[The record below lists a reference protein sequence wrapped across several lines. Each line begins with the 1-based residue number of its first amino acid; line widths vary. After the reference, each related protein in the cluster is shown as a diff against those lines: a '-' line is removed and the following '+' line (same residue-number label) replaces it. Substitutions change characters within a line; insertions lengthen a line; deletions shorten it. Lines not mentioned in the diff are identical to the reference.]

1 MRRPAAPSRAW
12 SAGEIT
18 ARATLT
24 RSTDDPENVNELI
37 GRLNSGWRIAGPD
50 AARAS
55 LKQRLVMP
63 LRAAMTRLLR
73 TQETFNSLVV
83 QYVNHQHH
91 TISEE
96 HQAML
101 AELHRYRESLQARE
115 RRMESAMQTLLAENA
130 ELKTAM
136 GVLQAQ
142 IRSSRSSAAN
152 AEPFA
157 SSASNA
163 SSVSTD
169 SHRSD
174 ASNDSNALSSSYV
187 GFEDQFRGSPEEIR
201 ARLLEYLPIFHGA
214 RDVLDVGCGR
224 GEFLRLLA
232 EHGIDAR
239 GIDLNQAMVDVCRD
253 QGLNATV
260 ADLLPHLRSLP
271 DGSLGGLFAAQVVEH
286 LQPGYLT
293 RFLDAACEKL
303 RPGAAI
309 VLETIN
315 PACWFAFF
323 ESYVRDI
330 THVRPLHPDTL
341 KFLLVASGFQQVEI
355 RYRAPYPD
363 HEKLQRVAA
372 AGLGDAAETLNA
384 NVDKL
389 NSLLFTY
396 LDYAAVG
403 RRP

>member
-1 MRRPAAPSRAW
+1 LTRPA
-12 SAGEIT
+12 
-18 ARATLT
+18 
-24 RSTDDPENVNELI
+24 DDPDNVGELI
-37 GRLNSGWRIAGPD
+37 ERLNTGWRIAGPD

-55 LKQRLVMP
+55 FKQRLVMP
-63 LRAAMTRLLR
+63 LRAAITRLLR

-96 HQAML
+96 HQAMM
-101 AELHRYRESLQARE
+101 AELQRYREALQARE
-115 RRMESAMQTLLAENA
+115 RRMDAAISALLAENA

-142 IRSSRSSAAN
+142 VRSNRSSRSSR
-152 AEPFA
+152 
-157 SSASNA
+157 SSRSDETEGTAPNASNA
-163 SSVSTD
+163 NVS
-169 SHRSD
+169 HI
-174 ASNDSNALSSSYV
+174 SNDPNVPNDPNDALSSSYV
-187 GFEDQFRGSPEEIR
+187 GFEDQFRGSAEEVR
-201 ARLLEYLPIFHGA
+201 TRLLEYVPIFAGA
-214 RDVLDVGCGR
+214 SDVLDVGCGR
-224 GEFLRLLA
+224 GEFLGLLA
-232 EHGIDAR
+232 EHGVSAR

-260 ADLLPHLRSLP
+260 ADLLPYLRSLP
-271 DGSLGGLFAAQVVEH
+271 DGALGGLFAAQVVEH

-293 RFLDAACEKL
+293 QFLDVAFEKL

-341 KFLLVASGFQQVEI
+341 KFLLVATGFQDVGI
-355 RYRAPYPD
+355 RYQAPYPD
-363 HEKLQRVAA
+363 HEKLQRVVAPV
-372 AGLGDAAETLNA
+372 LGDAAEALNA

>member
-1 MRRPAAPSRAW
+1 MI
-12 SAGEIT
+12 E
-18 ARATLT
+18 
-24 RSTDDPENVNELI
+24 
-37 GRLNSGWRIAGPD
+37 RLNTGWRIAGPD

-55 LKQRLVMP
+55 FKQRLVMP
-63 LRAAMTRLLR
+63 LRAAITRLLR

-96 HQAML
+96 HQAMM
-101 AELHRYRESLQARE
+101 AELQRYREALQARE
-115 RRMESAMQTLLAENA
+115 RRMDAAISALLAENA

-142 IRSSRSSAAN
+142 VRSNRSSRSSR
-152 AEPFA
+152 
-157 SSASNA
+157 SSRSDETEGTAPNASNA
-163 SSVSTD
+163 NVS
-169 SHRSD
+169 HI
-174 ASNDSNALSSSYV
+174 SNDPNVPNDPNDALSSSYV
-187 GFEDQFRGSPEEIR
+187 GFEDQFRGSAEEVR
-201 ARLLEYLPIFHGA
+201 TRLLEYVPIFAGA
-214 RDVLDVGCGR
+214 SDVLDVGCGR
-224 GEFLRLLA
+224 GEFLGLLA
-232 EHGIDAR
+232 EHGVSAR

-260 ADLLPHLRSLP
+260 ADLLPYLRSLP
-271 DGSLGGLFAAQVVEH
+271 DGALGGLFAAQVVEH

-293 RFLDAACEKL
+293 QFLDVAFEKL

-341 KFLLVASGFQQVEI
+341 KFLLVATGFQDVGI
-355 RYRAPYPD
+355 RYQAPYPD
-363 HEKLQRVAA
+363 HEKLQRVVAPV
-372 AGLGDAAETLNA
+372 LGDAAEALNA

>member
-1 MRRPAAPSRAW
+1 LTRPA
-12 SAGEIT
+12 
-18 ARATLT
+18 
-24 RSTDDPENVNELI
+24 DDPDNVGELI
-37 GRLNSGWRIAGPD
+37 ERLNTGWRIAGPD

-55 LKQRLVMP
+55 FKQRLVMP
-63 LRAAMTRLLR
+63 LRAAITRLLR

-96 HQAML
+96 HQAMM
-101 AELHRYRESLQARE
+101 AELQRYREALQARE
-115 RRMESAMQTLLAENA
+115 RRMDAAISALLAENA

-142 IRSSRSSAAN
+142 VRSNRSSRSSRSDETEGTAPN
-152 AEPFA
+152 
-157 SSASNA
+157 ASNA
-163 SSVSTD
+163 NVS
-169 SHRSD
+169 HI
-174 ASNDSNALSSSYV
+174 SNDPNVPNDPNDALSSSYV
-187 GFEDQFRGSPEEIR
+187 GFEDQFRGSAEEVR
-201 ARLLEYLPIFHGA
+201 TRLLEYVPIFAGA
-214 RDVLDVGCGR
+214 SDVLDVGCGR
-224 GEFLRLLA
+224 GEFLGLLA
-232 EHGIDAR
+232 EHGVSAR

-260 ADLLPHLRSLP
+260 ADLLPYLRSLP
-271 DGSLGGLFAAQVVEH
+271 DGALGGLFAAQVVEH

-293 RFLDAACEKL
+293 QFLDVAFEKL

-341 KFLLVASGFQQVEI
+341 KFLLVATGFQDVGI
-355 RYRAPYPD
+355 RYQAPYPD
-363 HEKLQRVAA
+363 HEKLQRVVAPV
-372 AGLGDAAETLNA
+372 LGDAAEALNA

>member
-1 MRRPAAPSRAW
+1 MTPPA
-12 SAGEIT
+12 
-18 ARATLT
+18 
-24 RSTDDPENVNELI
+24 DDPENVGELI
-37 GRLNSGWRIAGPD
+37 ERLNTGWRIAGPD

-55 LKQRLVMP
+55 LKQRLIMP
-63 LRAAMTRLLR
+63 LRTAMTRLLR

-96 HQAML
+96 HQAL
-101 AELHRYRESLQARE
+101 TSELHRYREALQARE
-115 RRMESAMQTLLAENA
+115 RRMDAAMQALLAQNG
-130 ELKTAM
+130 ELKTAL

-142 IRSSRSSAAN
+142 VRSDRSSRADRASRSEN
-152 AEPFA
+152 AEP
-157 SSASNA
+157 SNDSHVSNA
-163 SSVSTD
+163 ANVA
-169 SHRSD
+169 H
-174 ASNDSNALSSSYV
+174 DSNALSSSYV
-187 GFEDQFRGSPEEIR
+187 GFEDQFRGSADAIR
-201 ARLLEYLPIFHGA
+201 SRLLEYVPIFTGA
-214 RDVLDVGCGR
+214 SDVLDVGCGR

-232 EHGIDAR
+232 EHGVSAR

-260 ADLLPHLRSLP
+260 ADLLPYLRSLP

-293 RFLDAACEKL
+293 HFLDVAFEKL

-341 KFLLVASGFQQVEI
+341 KFLLVATGFQQVTI

-363 HEKLQRVAA
+363 HEKLQRVASP
-372 AGLGDAAETLNA
+372 GFGDAAETLNA